1 MKTTT
6 MKNLTIATSLA
17 AFLALAGCSKAP
29 EATAQAQDTVKKA
42 AATVMNYDAI
52 GIPSGTYELEK
63 THGHVFFSY
72 SHFGLSNPH
81 LRFREIDASINLD
94 ADNLEKSSVSA
105 TIQSASIDSGVDIF
119 DEHLNSDG
127 WFDTAKH
134 PEITFK
140 STGFKRA
147 TQTTGTMTGDMTIM
161 GITKPVTF
169 DVTLLAAMEHPR
181 SKKPVMGLEGSGKVL
196 RSDFGL
202 GKYAPSVSDEVEIGI
217 TGEFILAE

>member
-1 MKTTT
+1 MKSTIL
-6 MKNLTIATSLA
+6 KNLLA
-17 AFLALAGCSKAP
+17 ASTLGAVLAIAGCSKAP
-29 EATAQAQDTVKKA
+29 EASAQAKSQVEEAGKKA
-42 AATVMNYDAI
+42 AAAMSYEAI

-63 THGHVFFSY
+63 THGYVFFSY
-72 SHFGLSNPH
+72 SHFGLSNPQ
-81 LRFREIDASINLD
+81 LRFRDID
-94 ADNLEKSSVSA
+94 
-105 TIQSASIDSGVDIF
+105 ASIDSGVDIF

-127 WFDTAKH
+127 WFNTAEH

-181 SKKPVMGLEGSGKVL
+181 SKKPVMGLEGSGTML

-202 GKYAPSVSDEVEIGI
+202 GKYAPSVSDEVKVGI

>member
-1 MKTTT
+1 
-6 MKNLTIATSLA
+6 
-17 AFLALAGCSKAP
+17 
-29 EATAQAQDTVKKA
+29 
-42 AATVMNYDAI
+42 
-52 GIPSGTYELEK
+52 
-63 THGHVFFSY
+63 VFFSY
-72 SHFGLSNPH
+72 SHFGLSNPQ
-81 LRFREIDASINLD
+81 LRFRDIDASITLD
-94 ADNLEKSSVSA
+94 ADNLENSAVSA
-105 TIQSASIDSGVDIF
+105 TIKSASIDSGVDVF

-181 SKKPVMGLEGSGKVL
+181 SKKPVMGLEGAGTVL

-202 GKYAPSVSDEVEIGI
+202 GKYAPSVSDEVNIGI
-217 TGEFILAE
+217 TGEFILAD